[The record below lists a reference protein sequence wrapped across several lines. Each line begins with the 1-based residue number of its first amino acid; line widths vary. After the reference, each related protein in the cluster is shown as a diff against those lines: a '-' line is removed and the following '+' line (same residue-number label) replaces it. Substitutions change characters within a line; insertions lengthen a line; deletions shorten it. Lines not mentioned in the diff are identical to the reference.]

1 MMNKIYKLI
10 AYMTVSALISWI
22 AHVNNSSFFESFNGL
37 LIPLLATLLTINITT
52 SSLVAGELRKIK
64 KESPQCNIGKS
75 TDEIKRTFKVQ
86 IFLIASLLIIFI
98 IKDCGFI
105 TQCVDAK
112 WVAIIVN
119 GYVIAVFSYFLEIIY
134 DLGRSLFDIITFN
147 SSK

>member
-1 MMNKIYKLI
+1 MNKFCKIVTYI
-10 AYMTVSALISWI
+10 VISAFISWV
-22 AHVNNSSFFESFNGL
+22 AYVNDSCFFESFNEL
-37 LIPLLATLLTINITT
+37 LIPLLATLLAINITT

-64 KESPQCNIGKS
+64 KENPQCDIGKS
-75 TDEIKRTFKVQ
+75 TNEIKYIFKIQ
-86 IFLIASLLIIFI
+86 IALIASLLIIFI
-98 IKDCGFI
+98 IKDCDFI

-134 DLGRSLFDIITFN
+134 DLGCSLFDIMTFN